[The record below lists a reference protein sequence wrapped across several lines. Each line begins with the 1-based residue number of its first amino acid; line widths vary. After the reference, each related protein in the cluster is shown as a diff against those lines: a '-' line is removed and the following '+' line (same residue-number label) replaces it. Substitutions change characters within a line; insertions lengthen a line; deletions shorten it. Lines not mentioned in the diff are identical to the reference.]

1 MDPIL
6 QDKLLGIGTPQ
17 SGTNMERNE
26 LIGLIRRM
34 IKENKYT
41 VDYLLNY
48 AQSNGYQY
56 QMASDIFEELTG
68 MNPKILVNNNEYYQN
83 PVFVP
88 SMTLAWGYK
97 KATKNEAYYIVPF
110 EYGYGVM
117 YKNEK
122 DNPEMKFEYAS
133 IDEAVNKL
141 KTLVTKVFTI
151 NKIITDNC
159 LENDDIQLNSNT
171 VHNVNNPYYST
182 PLQELKQSYINKVID
197 QSQFEKKAFRLV
209 AEEKITTNEA
219 EDAMKWLDELQKER
233 DIEEFE
239 DVEFGNLKN
248 DDKMK
253 IQEENKQLEGSLE
266 FEDIVDEIYTTI
278 GDEYADKNKLGKI
291 YNENKSFFK
300 GLDKEQV
307 AQRLYELYLGFSE
320 DEIKG
325 KEKYVKK
332 SESDLGDSWQA
343 NPYASLKKKAAI
355 NEDRKDFLISPIG
368 ADWDDTK
375 LDAYIA
381 ELEQSSDG
389 LTSEEETIIRQYCED
404 CKKDINASLKK
415 KAADED
421 IQLEDIKDKDII
433 KDTID
438 EINDTDFNNLVNDIT
453 PEQYLEEESKN
464 DQVIKINEKVNKII
478 DEFTSKFEEFTKY
491 KLQLNTYKLQILNQ
505 GNTDT
510 KLKPIEDDELNAQ
523 AIVQIIITIAPVE
536 NLNNTKKGLAIF
548 SINKDKV
555 SFNGTIRM
563 EQNTFVAFSEEGFD
577 AAFEDDKQAK
587 DEIENLI

>member
-41 VDYLLNY
+41 VDYILSYCESLCY
-48 AQSNGYQY
+48 SY

-97 KATKNEAYYIVPF
+97 KATKTEAYYIVPF

-122 DNPEMKFEYAS
+122 DNPEMKFEYVS

-159 LENDDIQLNSNT
+159 LENNDIQLNSNT

-209 AEEKITTNEA
+209 AEEKITTSEA

-233 DIEEFE
+233 DIEEYE
-239 DVEFGNLKN
+239 DIEFGNLKN
-248 DDKMK
+248 DEKMDL
-253 IQEENKQLEGSLE
+253 QEENG
-266 FEDIVDEIYTTI
+266 
-278 GDEYADKNKLGKI
+278 
-291 YNENKSFFK
+291 
-300 GLDKEQV
+300 
-307 AQRLYELYLGFSE
+307 R
-320 DEIKG
+320 
-325 KEKYVKK
+325 
-332 SESDLGDSWQA
+332 
-343 NPYASLKKKAAI
+343 
-355 NEDRKDFLISPIG
+355 
-368 ADWDDTK
+368 
-375 LDAYIA
+375 
-381 ELEQSSDG
+381 
-389 LTSEEETIIRQYCED
+389 
-404 CKKDINASLKK
+404 
-415 KAADED
+415 
-421 IQLEDIKDKDII
+421 
-433 KDTID
+433 
-438 EINDTDFNNLVNDIT
+438 
-453 PEQYLEEESKN
+453 
-464 DQVIKINEKVNKII
+464 
-478 DEFTSKFEEFTKY
+478 
-491 KLQLNTYKLQILNQ
+491 
-505 GNTDT
+505 
-510 KLKPIEDDELNAQ
+510 
-523 AIVQIIITIAPVE
+523 
-536 NLNNTKKGLAIF
+536 
-548 SINKDKV
+548 
-555 SFNGTIRM
+555 
-563 EQNTFVAFSEEGFD
+563 
-577 AAFEDDKQAK
+577 
-587 DEIENLI
+587 